1 MCYLAAAAAFLLLAL
16 SPSALAE
23 PVRFKDC
30 GSGVGVI
37 KEVNVIPCPVQPCHL
52 QKGHSYAVNVTFT
65 SSTQS
70 QGSKAVVHGIV
81 MGVPIAFAIP
91 EPDGCKSGVTCPIEK
106 NKTYNYMAKLPVK
119 SAYPSIKLVVK
130 WELRDDKDE
139 SLFCWEIP
147 VQLEN

>member
-1 MCYLAAAAAFLLLAL
+1 MRFLTAVFVLLAL
-16 SPSALAE
+16 SAFALAE
-23 PVRFKDC
+23 PVHYLDC

-52 QKGHSYAVNVTFT
+52 QKGQSYTVNVTFT
-65 SSTQS
+65 SNTQS

-91 EPDGCKSGVTCPIEK
+91 EADGCKSGVNCPIEK
-106 NKTYNYMAKLPVK
+106 NKTYSYMAKLPVK
-119 SAYPSIKLVVK
+119 SDYPSIKLVVK
-130 WELRDDKDE
+130 WELRDDNDQCF
-139 SLFCWEIP
+139 FCWEIP

>member
-1 MCYLAAAAAFLLLAL
+1 MRFSAAAFLLLAL
-16 SPSALAE
+16 SAYALAE
-23 PVRFKDC
+23 PVHFKDC

-52 QKGHSYAVNVTFT
+52 QKGQSYTVNVTFT
-65 SSTQS
+65 SYTQS

-81 MGVPIAFAIP
+81 MGAAVPFPIP
-91 EPDGCKSGVTCPIEK
+91 EPDGCKSGVSCPIEE
-106 NKTYNYMAKLPVK
+106 NKTYNYVTKLPVK
-119 SAYPSIKLVVK
+119 SEYPPIKLVVQ
-130 WELRDDKDE
+130 WELRDDKNQ

>member
-1 MCYLAAAAAFLLLAL
+1 MRFLAAAFLLLAL
-16 SPSALAE
+16 SACALAE
-23 PVRFKDC
+23 PVHFKDC

-52 QKGHSYAVNVTFT
+52 QKGQSYTVNVTFT

-81 MGVPIAFAIP
+81 LGVAVPFPIP
-91 EPDGCKSGVTCPIEK
+91 EPDGCKSGVSCPIEE
-106 NKTYNYMAKLPVK
+106 NKTYSYVTKLPVK
-119 SAYPSIKLVVK
+119 NDYPAIKLVVQ
-130 WELRDDKDE
+130 WELRDDKNQC
-139 SLFCWEIP
+139 LFCWEIP